1 MDSKD
6 DQLFDAREVRKETES
21 ALERD
26 LSAIVFMRTKGRM
39 FFREMFV
46 MTMWTKGNG
55 RVADRRERKRANQ
68 YVRLI
73 FLLL

>member
-21 ALERD
+21 ARERSERHSFYD
-26 LSAIVFMRTKGRM
+26 DKRTNI
-39 FFREMFV
+39 FREITV
-46 MTMWTKGNG
+46 DTVDKGNG